1 MFVTRHLLFTMYI
14 SQLSLTNYRNYTRL
28 QQIFKPAPV
37 LLQGQNA
44 QGKTNLLE
52 AIYFLSAITTPHAR
66 SDRQLLNWLSEKRDV
81 LPFVR
86 AEAWV
91 ERRDGTAQ
99 ITVTIVK
106 EGDRFK
112 KDVRLNGTKKRAMD
126 VIGTLNTVLFLPED
140 IALITGSPSVRRR
153 YLDSVLCQIDR
164 EYCRALSQYNKI
176 ITQRNALLKE
186 LAENRRSADQLD
198 YWDEQLATAGALI
211 ITRRHDAILDLDTVA
226 RKKHRTLS
234 DGQEG
239 LRLHYAPNFDP
250 HDRPKLDY
258 QIPLITKDLPPRTT
272 PSPPVADVR
281 DAFKSK
287 LQSLRRDEI
296 VRGVTLAGPHR
307 DDLHFLVDGVD
318 INLFGSRGQQR
329 TAALSTKLAEVSLMR
344 EKTDETPVLL
354 LDDVMS
360 ELDASRRRQVIEMI
374 EKNGQAF
381 LTTTDW
387 NDFDADFRA
396 TAQCFTVEQGR
407 LLPAQLA

>member
-1 MFVTRHLLFTMYI
+1 MHI
-14 SQLSLTNYRNYTRL
+14 SQLSLTNYRNYSRL
-28 QQIFKPAPV
+28 QQSFQPTPI

-66 SDRQLLNWLSEKRDV
+66 SDRQLLNWLSAKNDV
-81 LPFVR
+81 LPFLR

-91 ERRDGTAQ
+91 VRSGGTAQ
-99 ITVTIVK
+99 ITITIVK
-106 EGDRFK
+106 EGERYK

-164 EYCRALSQYNKI
+164 EYCRALSQYNKL

-186 LAENRRSADQLD
+186 LAENRRSIDQLD
-198 YWDEQLATAGALI
+198 YWDEQLTAVGALLI
-211 ITRRHDAILDLDTVA
+211 IRRHDAILDLDAVA
-226 RKKHRTLS
+226 RQKHRTLS

-239 LRLHYAPNFDP
+239 LRLYYAPSFDP
-250 HDRPKLDY
+250 HDRPQLDY
-258 QIPLITKDLPPRTT
+258 QMPLITENLPPRAI
-272 PSPPVADVR
+272 PAPPLAEVQTYFR
-281 DAFKSK
+281 EK
-287 LQSLRRDEI
+287 LHALHPKEI
-296 VRGVTLAGPHR
+296 QRGVTLLGPHR

-344 EKTDETPVLL
+344 DKTGETPVLL

-360 ELDASRRRQVIEMI
+360 ELDAMRRRQVIEMI
-374 EKNGQAF
+374 EQNGQAF

-387 NDFDADFRA
+387 NDFDTDFRA
-396 TAQCFTVEQGR
+396 LAQCFTVEQGR
-407 LLPAQLA
+407 LLPA